1 MPFVK
6 NVVAHKSVSVIGLE
20 KNTGKTETLNYVLK
34 RLKTTDKQI
43 AITSIGLDGERVD
56 SVTQTQK
63 PEIIVSKGVIFVT
76 SEKHYFEKQLTAEIL
91 DVSNHTT
98 AMGRLVTA
106 RALSEGKVILSG
118 PSDTASVK
126 RLITSLGKWNVDTTI
141 VDGALSRL
149 SLASPAVTDA
159 MILATGAALS
169 ANIPQLVR
177 KTLFVKQLIELEPV
191 DAELSEQLQLLKS
204 GIWAIDKENK
214 IHDLDIQSVF
224 MIDKSERD
232 IFEFGTKLYVAG
244 AVSDKLINCLRSH
257 KRPVELII
265 HDFSKVF
272 ATQLNFDSFL
282 QGGNTMKS
290 LFKNKLI
297 AVTINPLAPNGL
309 MLNTVTLQKALQEAL
324 HIPIY
329 DVMELQKNDASLNL
343 RE

>member
-34 RLKTTDKQI
+34 RLRTTNKQI

-63 PEIIVSKGVIFVT
+63 PEIMVSKGVIFIT
-76 SEKHYFEKQLTAEIL
+76 SEKHFFEKQLTAEIL
-91 DVSNHTT
+91 DVSNQTT

-106 RALSEGKVILSG
+106 RALSLGKVILSG

-126 RLITSLGKWNVDTTI
+126 RLISNLSTWDVDTTI

-177 KTLFVKQLIELEPV
+177 KTRFVQQLIELEPIEG
-191 DAELSEQLQLLKS
+191 ALSEQLQQLKS
-204 GIWAIDKENK
+204 GIWAIDKDNK

-224 MIDKSERD
+224 MIDKSKRD
-232 IFEFGTKLYVAG
+232 IFEFGTRLFVAG
-244 AVSDKLINCLRSH
+244 AVSDKLINCLRTH
-257 KRPVELII
+257 KKPMELII

-272 ATQLNFDSFL
+272 ASQLNFNSFL
-282 QGGNTMKS
+282 QSGNTMKS
-290 LFKNKLI
+290 LYKNKLI

-309 MLNTVTLQKALQEAL
+309 MLNTETLQKALEEAL
-324 HIPIY
+324 NIPVY
-329 DVMELQKNDASLNL
+329 DVMELQKNDKA
-343 RE
+343 

>member
-34 RLKTTDKQI
+34 RLKTTKKQI

-56 SVTQTQK
+56 NVTHSQK

-76 SEKHYFEKQLTAEIL
+76 SEKHFFEKQLTAEIL
-91 DVSNHTT
+91 DVSNHRT

-118 PSDTASVK
+118 PSDTVSVK
-126 RLITSLGKWNVDTTI
+126 RLISSLERWNVDTTI

-177 KTLFVKQLIELEPV
+177 KTHFVKQLIELESV
-191 DAELSEQLQLLKS
+191 DIALSVQLQQLKN

-224 MIDKSERD
+224 MIDKSKRD
-232 IFEFGTKLYVAG
+232 IFEFGTRLYAAG
-244 AVSDKLINCLRSH
+244 AVSDKLINCLCTH
-257 KRPVELII
+257 KKPVELII

-272 ATQLNFDSFL
+272 ASQLNFNLFI

-309 MLNTVTLQKALQEAL
+309 MLNTETLQKALEETL
-324 HIPIY
+324 NIPVY
-329 DVMELQKNDASLNL
+329 DVMELQKSDKT
-343 RE
+343 

>member
-6 NVVAHKSVSVIGLE
+6 DVVAHKSVSVIGLE

-34 RLKTTDKQI
+34 RLKGTKKQI
-43 AITSIGLDGERVD
+43 AITSIGLDGERID

-76 SEKHYFEKQLTAEIL
+76 SEKHFFEKQLTAEIL
-91 DVSNHTT
+91 DISNHRT
-98 AMGRLVTA
+98 ALGRLVIA
-106 RALSEGKVILSG
+106 KALSEGKVILSG
-118 PSDTASVK
+118 PSDTAGVRK
-126 RLITSLGKWNVDTTI
+126 LINNLIKWDVDTTI

-177 KTLFVKQLIELEPV
+177 KTRFVKQLIELEPV
-191 DAELSEQLQLLKS
+191 DIALSEQLQLLKS
-204 GIWAIDKENK
+204 GIWAIDKESK

-244 AVSDKLINCLRSH
+244 AVSDKLINCLRTH

-265 HDFSKVF
+265 HDFSKMF
-272 ATQLNFDSFL
+272 ASQLNFDAFL
-282 QGGNTMKS
+282 QGGNKMKS
-290 LFKNKLI
+290 LFNNKLI

-309 MLNTVTLQKALQEAL
+309 MLNTETLQKALEEAL
-324 HIPIY
+324 NIPVY
-329 DVMELQKNDASLNL
+329 DVIKLQKDDSSLKF
-343 RE
+343 RG